1 MSEYITVKHLKDLCE
16 KQIEKGNGDK
26 QILISA
32 DEEGNTFNPL
42 MFSFVDDAKEMRD
55 LLSQSYTYKQ
65 IELAVKEFIIL
76 G

>member
-16 KQIEKGNGDK
+16 EQIEKGNGDK

-42 MFSFVDDAKEMRD
+42 MFSFVDDAKTWE
-55 LLSQSYTYKQ
+55 TYYLK
-65 IELAVKEFIIL
+65 VTHTNK
-76 G
+76 